1 MAAPATCPVAL
12 RARIRR
18 CRFAHPLPIMVVIVA
33 RETAMETES
42 SAGSRRRCIGLDVHR
57 EFAQV
62 AIWQGGLVT
71 QAGRFATTPEG
82 VRAFADGLGPADE
95 VLNIAFTAPGLVA
108 IGLPDEVVEGGFT
121 APFVE

>member
-82 VRAFADGLGPADE
+82 CARSPTGWGRRTRWRWRRPARR
-95 VLNIAFTAPGLVA
+95 G
-108 IGLPDEVVEGGFT
+108 
-121 APFVE
+121 